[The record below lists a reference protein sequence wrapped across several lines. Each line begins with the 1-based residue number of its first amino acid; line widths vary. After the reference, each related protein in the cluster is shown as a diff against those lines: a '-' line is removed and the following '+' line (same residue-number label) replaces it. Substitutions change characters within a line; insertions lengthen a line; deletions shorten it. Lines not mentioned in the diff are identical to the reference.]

1 VTFQKPCEDCGHP
14 FDYGMGE
21 EWKRLCISCWKKKA
35 GSRRSDPPVSSLAM
49 AGLQEQIELLRSM
62 NKKLLAENAILK
74 LAVDQLRRNQD
85 LKRSA
90 APSLSKE
97 QLTKFLRFAHP
108 DRHKGCETAN
118 ELTQW
123 LITERS
129 RVT

>member
-1 VTFQKPCEDCGHP
+1 VTFQKPCEVCGQP
-14 FDYGMGE
+14 FDYAMGE
-21 EWKRLCISCWKKKA
+21 EWKRVCLSCWRKKKD
-35 GSRRSDPPVSSLAM
+35 RRSDPPVSSLAM